1 VKPRKVEVVIPP
13 SPKFRAIEESDEYQP
28 SSSPAAPRQ
37 AKPSKSYGR
46 VIKILVFVSACER
59 CKRGKRD
66 CVVDEL
72 GASCMGCKARK
83 YGCSHTGKK
92 DLKTMVVTRS
102 VDESEEEEEEEEAVE
117 EKKGKKRAAEPPAR
131 SKKVVKAKEV
141 KEEKPKAKPKPRP
154 KPKPKP
160 TEKKS
165 KGKERGSDEE
175 EEDAMQVDDD
185 ESDEGEPKQKRPRL
199 MHGEHLHKNTLTFS

>member
-1 VKPRKVEVVIPP
+1 L
-13 SPKFRAIEESDEYQP
+13 PKFRAIEESDEYQP
-28 SSSPAAPRQ
+28 SSSPVAPRQ

-46 VIKILVFVSACER
+46 VIKILIFVSACER

-92 DLKTMVVTRS
+92 DLKMMVVMRS
-102 VDESEEEEEEEEAVE
+102 VNDSEEEEEEEEEEVVE

-141 KEEKPKAKPKPRP
+141 KEKKPKL
-154 KPKPKP
+154 KP

-165 KGKERGSDEE
+165 KGKQRGSDNE
-175 EEDAMQVDDD
+175 EEDAMQVDD
-185 ESDEGEPKQKRPRL
+185 GLVVTTYIIYYR
-199 MHGEHLHKNTLTFS
+199 

>member
-1 VKPRKVEVVIPP
+1 M
-13 SPKFRAIEESDEYQP
+13 PKFRAIEESDEYQP
-28 SSSPAAPRQ
+28 SSSPVAPRQ

-59 CKRGKRD
+59 CKQGKRD
-66 CVVDEL
+66 CMVDEL
-72 GASCMGCKARK
+72 GASCMGCKAHK

-92 DLKTMVVTRS
+92 DLKTMVVTRP
-102 VDESEEEEEEEEAVE
+102 VDDLEEEEEEEQAME

-131 SKKVVKAKEV
+131 SKKGVKAKEV
-141 KEEKPKAKPKPRP
+141 KEAKPKAKPKVRP
-154 KPKPKP
+154 KPKPKL

-165 KGKERGSDEE
+165 KGKERSSDEE

-185 ESDEGEPKQKRPRL
+185 ESDEGEPKQKWPCL
-199 MHGEHLHKNTLTFS
+199 MHGEHQHKNKLTFS

>member
-1 VKPRKVEVVIPP
+1 MGMACCTQELPLLIT
-13 SPKFRAIEESDEYQP
+13 SDEYQP

-37 AKPSKSYGR
+37 AKGSKSYGR
-46 VIKILVFVSACER
+46 VIKILVFMSACER

-72 GASCMGCKARK
+72 WTSCMGCKAHK
-83 YGCSHTGKK
+83 YGCSHTGNK
-92 DLKTMVVTRS
+92 DLKTMVVARPVTDS
-102 VDESEEEEEEEEAVE
+102 EGEEEEEEEEVVE
-117 EKKGKKRAAEPPAR
+117 EKKGKKRAAKPPAR

-154 KPKPKP
+154 KL

-165 KGKERGSDEE
+165 KGKQRGSDDK
-175 EEDAMQVDDD
+175 EEDAMHVDDD
-185 ESDEGEPKQKRPRL
+185 DSDEGEQKQKRPHL
-199 MHGEHLHKNTLTFS
+199 MHGEHQHKNKLTFS